1 MSSCARSSEA
11 SRRLRRLLWSSGA
24 AAALGA
30 CATAPPPELF
40 ASSKNSGCSTASA
53 SIAFD
58 FETAPSSTCAILGE
72 REFAILVTPEHAPP
86 INPSPWYAFRFV
98 ARGEEGI
105 SVRLDYAGTRHRY
118 PPKLVSGTTATAMPV
133 DVVEGGSSARLHIAA
148 GRGIIAAQDLF
159 DLDRHGLL
167 LDRLAALPQAE
178 RIELGRSLDG
188 RPISAVRFGD
198 PTAPSL
204 VVLLGR
210 QHPPEVSG
218 AIAME
223 AFLQGVADE
232 IEAGRL
238 DNERIQFL
246 AVPLLNPDGVA
257 RGHWRANR
265 GGKDLNRD
273 WGDFSQPETRAV
285 KRWLDAMPQP
295 VRPVV
300 MLDFHS
306 TRRNLFYVQGE
317 NETGDSEEAFLA
329 GWLLGKERAISGYH
343 FSVERREGN
352 PRSGTSKNWFHQTY
366 DIPAYTYEV
375 GDETPRAAIRQSAVA
390 LARSFL
396 RQVQQL
402 TSEPL

>member
-11 SRRLRRLLWSSGA
+11 SRRLRRLLWNSGA
-24 AAALGA
+24 AAALGG

-40 ASSKNSGCSTASA
+40 ASSEKSSCSTASA
-53 SIAFD
+53 SVAFD
-58 FETAPSSTCAILGE
+58 FETASNSACAILGE
-72 REFAILVTPEHAPP
+72 REFAILVTPEHALP

-105 SVRLDYAGTRHRY
+105 SVRLDYTGTRHRY
-118 PPKLVSGTTATAMPV
+118 PPKLISGATVTAVPV
-133 DVVEGGSSARLHIAA
+133 DVVEDGSSARMHIPA
-148 GRGIIAAQDLF
+148 GRGIVAAQEPF
-159 DLDRHGLL
+159 DLARHDLV

-178 RIELGRSLDG
+178 RVELGRSLDG

-198 PTAPSL
+198 PTASSL

-223 AFLQGVADE
+223 AFLQTVADE
-232 IEAGRL
+232 IEAGQL
-238 DNERIQFL
+238 DKGRIQFL
-246 AVPLLNPDGVA
+246 AVPVLNPDGVA

-273 WGDFSQPETRAV
+273 WGDFSQPETQAV
-285 KRWLDAMPQP
+285 KRWLDAVPRS
-295 VRPVV
+295 VRPVA

-317 NETGDSEEAFLA
+317 DETGAREERFLA
-329 GWLLGKERAISGYH
+329 GWLGDKTAALPGYP
-343 FSVERREGN
+343 FSIERRNAN
-352 PRSGTSKNWFHQTY
+352 PGSGTAKNWFSATY
-366 DIPAYTYEV
+366 GIPAYTYEV
-375 GDETPRAAIRQSAVA
+375 GDEADHQATRRAAAV
-390 LARSFL
+390 LAQSFL
-396 RQVQQL
+396 DQIMLLDKR
-402 TSEPL
+402 